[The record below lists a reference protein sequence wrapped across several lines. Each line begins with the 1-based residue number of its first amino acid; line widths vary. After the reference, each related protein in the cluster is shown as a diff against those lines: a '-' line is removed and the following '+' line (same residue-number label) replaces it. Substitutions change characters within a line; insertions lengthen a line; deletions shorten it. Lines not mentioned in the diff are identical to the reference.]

1 MEYTIGHAFNAMTSD
16 MRNKL
21 SSYQTSLEHRYGDPR
36 TYALEREQMAADT
49 ASVLYSDGKSREQ
62 LLESVYDKKRGDA
75 RSTHVSRMA
84 RSAQDKRPQ
93 YLTTDQPGQTRKPR
107 APRRR
112 SA

>member
-1 MEYTIGHAFNAMTSD
+1 MAYTIEQAFNSMTSD

-21 SSYQTSLEHRYGDPR
+21 SGYQTSLEHRYGDPR
-36 TYALEREQMAADT
+36 TYAMEREQMAADT
-49 ASVLYSDGKSREQ
+49 ASVVYSDGKSREQ
-62 LLESVYDKKRGDA
+62 LLESVYAKKRVDA

-84 RSAQDKRPQ
+84 QSAQDKRPQ
-93 YLTTDQPGQTRKPR
+93 SLTTGQPGQTRKPR